1 MSSTD
6 SVVIVNG
13 ARTPM
18 GGLNGCFAPLTGVEL
33 GTVATKAAM
42 ERSGVAPDEVDEI
55 YMGCVI
61 EAGMKQAPARQVGI
75 HAGLSEGTGAVTIN
89 KVCGSGMQAM
99 IFAHDQIRA
108 GSIDVAVAGGLESMS
123 NAPHI
128 LEGSRRGVGTGHR
141 TLMDTMFCDGLED
154 AYTGSAMG
162 AFAQKTADHYGIT
175 REEMDAY
182 AIQSLDKAL
191 TAIENKSNDDEIVP
205 VRVQTRKLDYVVNV
219 DEQPGKANAE
229 KIPTLRPV
237 FAKDGTITA
246 ANASS
251 ISDGASAVVMMSEA
265 EAEKRGL
272 QPMARI
278 VAHARHSRE
287 PEEYTQAPV
296 GAMQKL
302 FEKTGWTPD
311 STDLFEINEAFAM
324 VPMMAIDQLGL
335 DEAKVNVHGGAC
347 SQGHPLGSTA
357 SRLVV
362 TLMYAL
368 RHCGKKRG
376 IAAMCIGGGEGLAM
390 AIEAI

>member
-1 MSSTD
+1 MSSSD

-18 GGLNGCFAPLTGVEL
+18 GGLNGCFAPLSGVEL
-33 GTVATKAAM
+33 GTVAVKEALV
-42 ERSGVAPDEVDEI
+42 RSGVAPEDVDEI

-75 HAGLSEGTGAVTIN
+75 HAGLPQGTGAVTIN
-89 KVCGSGMQAM
+89 KVCGSGMQAI

-108 GSIDVAVAGGLESMS
+108 GSINVAVAGGLESMS

-141 TLMDTMFCDGLED
+141 KLMDTMFLDGLED
-154 AYTGSAMG
+154 AYTGEAMG
-162 AFAQKTADHYGIT
+162 AFAQRTADHYGLT
-175 REEMDAY
+175 REEMDAF
-182 AIQSLDKAL
+182 AIRSLDRALEAIRTKAN
-191 TAIENKSNDDEIVP
+191 EDEIVP
-205 VRVQTRKLDYVVNV
+205 VRVKTRKDDYVVNV
-219 DEQPGKANAE
+219 DEQPGKANAQ
-229 KIPTLRPV
+229 KIPALRPV
-237 FAKDGTITA
+237 FAENGTITA

-251 ISDGASAVVMMSEA
+251 ISDGASAVVVMSEA
-265 EAEKRGL
+265 AAGRRGL
-272 QPMARI
+272 KPMARI

-287 PEEYTQAPV
+287 PAEYHQAPV

-302 FEKTGWTPD
+302 FDKTGWSTD
-311 STDLFEINEAFAM
+311 SVDLFEINEAFAM
-324 VPMMAIDQLGL
+324 VPMLAIRQLGL

-368 RHCGKKRG
+368 RHYGKQRG
-376 IAAMCIGGGEGLAM
+376 IASMCIGGGEGLAM
-390 AIEAI
+390 AIEAM

>member
-1 MSSTD
+1 
-6 SVVIVNG
+6 
-13 ARTPM
+13 M
-18 GGLNGCFAPLTGVEL
+18 GGLNGCFAPVTGVEL
-33 GTVATKAAM
+33 GVVAVKAAL
-42 ERSGVAPDEVDEI
+42 ERSGVGPEDIDEI

-61 EAGMKQAPARQVGI
+61 EAGMKQAPARQVGVLS
-75 HAGLSEGTGAVTIN
+75 GLSQGTGAVTIN

-162 AFAQKTADHYGIT
+162 LFAQRTADRLGIT
-175 REEMDAY
+175 RKEMDDF
-182 AIQSLDKAL
+182 AIRSLDRAL
-191 TAIENKSNDDEIVP
+191 TAIQNRHNDDEIVP
-205 VRVQTRKLDYVVNV
+205 VRVKTRKLDYVVNV
-219 DEQPGKANAE
+219 DEQPGKANAA
-229 KIPTLRPV
+229 KIPNLKPV
-237 FAKDGTITA
+237 FTEDGTITA

-265 EAEKRGL
+265 EAEKRSL
-272 QPMARI
+272 KPIARI
-278 VAHARHSRE
+278 VAHSRHSRE
-287 PEEYTQAPV
+287 PEEYTQAPI

-302 FEKTGWTPD
+302 LDNTGWTAE

-324 VPMMAIDQLGL
+324 VPMMAIKQLGL
-335 DEAKVNVHGGAC
+335 DEEKVNIHGGAC

-368 RHCGKKRG
+368 KYYGKKRG